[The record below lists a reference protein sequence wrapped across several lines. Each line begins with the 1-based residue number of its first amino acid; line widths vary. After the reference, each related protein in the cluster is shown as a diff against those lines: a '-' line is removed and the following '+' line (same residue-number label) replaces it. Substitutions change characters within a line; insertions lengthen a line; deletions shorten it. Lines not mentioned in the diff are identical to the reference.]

1 MPRSGAKVSDARD
14 RLLQVA
20 LRRFAADGALVP
32 TLDEVRREA
41 EVSVGALYHHFPDKP
56 ALAAA
61 VYAQLISE
69 YQAGFV
75 AMLREHDTAE
85 GGIRAGVAYHLRWVT
100 GHRAEARL
108 LLGDRIDSAALR
120 DSNRDFFAAVRDWWR
135 PHHTYGVLRP
145 MRLGVTAALWLG
157 AAQEYSRYWIAGGEA
172 KMPRETAETFATAAW
187 AVLRANDIEE
197 RVQ

>member
-20 LRRFAADGALVP
+20 RRRFAADGALVP

-61 VYAQLISE
+61 VYAQLITE

-75 AMLREHDTAE
+75 AMLREQDSAE
-85 GGIRAGVAYHLRWVT
+85 GGIRGGVAYHLRWVT

-108 LLGDRIDSAALR
+108 LLGDRIDSAVLR
-120 DSNRDFFAAVRDWWR
+120 DANREFFAAVRDWWR

-157 AAQEYSRYWIAGGEA
+157 PAQEYSRYWIAGGEA
-172 KMPRETAETFATAAW
+172 RMPPEAAQTFANAAW
-187 AVLRANDIEE
+187 AALRANDIEE
-197 RVQ
+197 KTQ